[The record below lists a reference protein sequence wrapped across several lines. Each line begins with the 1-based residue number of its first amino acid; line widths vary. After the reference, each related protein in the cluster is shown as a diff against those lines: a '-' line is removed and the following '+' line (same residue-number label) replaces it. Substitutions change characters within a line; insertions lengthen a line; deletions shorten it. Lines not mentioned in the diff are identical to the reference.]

1 MRGKM
6 GLLVSFAGYTAVF
19 FVLSRACIYGQIFPF
34 AFSMMFA
41 LAWANQKPYIILP
54 AYSIG
59 FVLNNLSWQGTVQM
73 LCTVA
78 LLAIPYYIH
87 YALKKPMNKWEIF
100 LFCALSQSAYVA
112 FSVVGHISP
121 VIIVATILLGLCFL
135 YFAIEIFEPL
145 ILKGRRYSLAVFEKV
160 SAGIVLMA
168 ISDGLVSCDI
178 YGFSVLKLAVAL
190 LLLVISYS
198 SSMAKS
204 NIFAIIIALGTL
216 LRAGNPVYVAPII
229 LWAVCLDMFRVKN
242 KFLPA
247 LAIIAGEILCVYYF
261 KLYYS
266 TYFLEFIPVIVASFI
281 FIVLPKSVFQGV
293 EVLMGENGDRL
304 AVKNVVN
311 RNREI
316 LHKRLGRLSEVFNEM
331 NHVFKGLIKR
341 TSSEEEVKT
350 MLFEELKSGV
360 CKGCPEAKHCHRTFS
375 EDSEKIF
382 KDLLTIAFERGK
394 VTILDFPS
402 YLSSRCGR
410 VNNLIGQINTLTAQY
425 KSYSLLVGN
434 VDTSKLL
441 ISDQLEGM
449 AGIMRDLASEVET
462 EISFDSKREDRLIE
476 ELSASNII
484 CTDALIY
491 EKDSRYSMASLVVRE
506 EDVNKLKLQEVTSKI
521 CGGKMAIFESCPSPR
536 LGLVNV
542 LMKTSPKFD
551 CIFGLASSPKT
562 GNTTSGDC
570 HCIERLDGDKFIF
583 AICDGMGNGDKAGQK
598 SERAI
603 SLVEN
608 FYKAG
613 FDNEI
618 ILSSVNKLLNLEK
631 DDIFS
636 TIDICVV
643 DLTNGIADFVKM
655 GSSSSFIRGK
665 EDCKIIESGAL
676 PVGVLPDVSPLTKK
690 VVLSDKQFVV
700 MASDGVVDTFG
711 SDEDMRD
718 FLYTI
723 KTANPQ
729 EYADEILSK
738 AIANNNGYAVD
749 DMTVIVVKIF

>member
-1 MRGKM
+1 MRGKL
-6 GLLVSFAGYTAVF
+6 GLLTCFVGWTGLF
-19 FVLSRACIYGQIFPF
+19 FVLSRACVYGQIYPF
-34 AFSMMFA
+34 AFSMLFA

-59 FVLNNLSWQGTVQM
+59 FVLNNLSWQGVVQTA
-73 LCTVA
+73 CVVA
-78 LLAIPYYIH
+78 FLAIPYYIH
-87 YALKKPMNKWEIF
+87 YALAKPMKKWELF
-100 LFCALSQSAYVA
+100 LYCLFSQTA
-112 FSVVGHISP
+112 FVVFSLLYSRSI
-121 VIIVATILLGLCFL
+121 VMIVATLILGMAFL
-135 YFAIEIFEPL
+135 YFCIEIFEP
-145 ILKGRRYSLAVFEKV
+145 IIIKGRKYQLAVSEKI

-178 YGFSVLKLAVAL
+178 YGFSILKLLIAFL
-190 LLLVISYS
+190 LLIISYS
-198 SSMAKS
+198 SSMSKT
-204 NIFAIIIALGTL
+204 NLFAIVMAIGTL
-216 LRAGNPVYVAPII
+216 LRSGNPVFVAPFVI
-229 LWAVCLDMFRVKN
+229 WAICLDIFRVKN
-242 KFLPA
+242 KFLPVCA
-247 LAIIAGEILCVYYF
+247 LICGELLCNYYF

-266 TYFLEFIPVIVASFI
+266 TYFLEFIPVILAGLI
-281 FIVLPKSVFQGV
+281 FILIPAKVFDCVGV
-293 EVLMGENGDRL
+293 MLGENNDRI

-316 LHKRLGRLSEVFNEM
+316 LHRKLGKLSEVFNEM
-331 NHVFKGLIKR
+331 NQVFKGLIKR
-341 TSSEEEVKT
+341 ASSEEEVKS
-350 MLFEELKSGV
+350 MLFEEIKSSV
-360 CKGCPEAKHCHRTFS
+360 CKGCSECKHCHRTFS

-382 KDLLTIAFERGK
+382 KELFSIAFERGK
-394 VTILDFPS
+394 VTILDMPS

-425 KSYSLLVGN
+425 KSYSSLVGN

-449 AGIMRDLASEVET
+449 AGIMKDLSKEVES
-462 EISFDSKREDRLIE
+462 EISFDCKREERLIE

-484 CTDALIY
+484 CTDALLY
-491 EKDSRYSMASLVVRE
+491 EQDARMSMASLVVRD
-506 EDVNKLKLQEVTSKI
+506 EDANKLKLQEITSKI
-521 CGGKMAIFESCPSPR
+521 CGGKMAIFETCPSPR

-542 LMKTSPKFD
+542 FMKTSPKYD
-551 CIFGLASSPKT
+551 CIFGLATSPKS
-562 GNTTSGDC
+562 GNTISGDC

-583 AICDGMGNGDKAGQK
+583 AICDGMGNGDKAGEK
-598 SERAI
+598 SQRAI

-618 ILSSVNKLLNLEK
+618 ILSSVNKLLNLER

-643 DLTNGIADFVKM
+643 DLKSGIADFVKM
-655 GSSSSFIRGK
+655 GSSSSFVRGK
-665 EDCKIIESGAL
+665 EECKIIESGAL
-676 PVGVLPDVSPLTKK
+676 PVGVLPDVTPLTKK
-690 VVLSDKQFVV
+690 IVLSDKQFIV

-711 SDEDMRD
+711 SDEELRD
-718 FLYTI
+718 FLYTV

-729 EYADEILSK
+729 EYADEILSQ